1 VRTLEARRALGATPS
16 QTVGPFFHP
25 LIREGENVLA
35 TSETAGERVR
45 IEGQVFDGDGKPV
58 PDAMLEIWQANAG
71 GRYRHP
77 ADRRPIPLDP
87 VFTGFGRAGTDEQGR
102 YWFETVKPGPVPFD
116 AARAQ
121 APHVNVTV
129 FARGLLDH
137 LATRLYFAGDPANDA
152 DPILQRVPEDRQ
164 ATLLAQRATA
174 EGPAVYRFDIVLQ
187 GEGERAEGETVFFTF
202 AR

>member
-102 YWFETVKPGPVPFD
+102 YWFETVKPGPVPFES
-116 AARAQ
+116 AGEQ
-121 APHVNVTV
+121 APHLNIAV

-137 LATRLYFAGDPANDA
+137 LFTRLYFEGEPRNDA
-152 DPILQRVPEDRQ
+152 DPVLGRVPSARRS
-164 ATLLAQRATA
+164 TLIAPRAP
-174 EGPAVYRFDIVLQ
+174 GRGMSIHRFDIVLQ
-187 GEGERAEGETVFFTF
+187 GERETVFFHI
-202 AR
+202 